1 MPNHV
6 VNIVKMEGIT
16 KLPLF
21 KMEYDEYK
29 KEDVMRF
36 DFNKLIPMP
45 ETLDM
50 VSGSIETLAIE
61 AVVRK
66 LNKRRYGFQQGY
78 VESKMSDDEY
88 DKRVKSHGKTEEE
101 LLDLGLQYIANKVK
115 YGATTWYDWRVENW
129 GTKWNAY
136 ENEQIDEDTIKFE
149 TAWSSPEPVIAKL
162 AKMYPDAVIEHWW
175 ADEDMGSNTGYK
187 RFYHGQET
195 ESCYY
200 DTCSNEAY
208 DTYITCWGETECL
221 HKDEDGNWQRHSCEN
236 CHGCD

>member
-115 YGATTWYDWRVENW
+115 YGATTWYDWCVENW

-175 ADEDMGSNTGYK
+175 AYEDMGSNTGYK